1 VTGTP
6 ASGPASASPN
16 SHENW
21 ALFLDFD
28 GTLVD
33 IAERPEAVVVDP
45 GLPAL
50 LHRLRERCGGALAIV
65 TGRAV
70 SVIEAFLPGLDLDIC
85 GLHGMERRINGRLQ
99 RVEPVDLPLLR
110 AAVPTLAARLSPIPG
125 VLIEDKG
132 ESVALHW
139 RLAPEAA
146 PQVRE
151 AADSALRDLGPNFRL
166 QDGKAVVEIVP
177 EASGK
182 GRAVEAL
189 LMAPPYRERRP
200 LFAGDDVTDENGF
213 RAIEPRAGISIKIG
227 PGQTAAAWRI
237 GSPAA
242 FRLWL
247 SAFEE
252 DGSAIGKLP
261 AADARRHP

>member
-1 VTGTP
+1 VTGHKLGVPGST
-6 ASGPASASPN
+6 S
-16 SHENW
+16 NW

-33 IAERPEAVVVDP
+33 IAERPEAVTVDP

-50 LHRLRERCGGALAIV
+50 LTRLRQSCGGALAIV

-70 SVIEAFLPGLDLDIC
+70 AAIEAFLPGLDLDIC
-85 GLHGMERRINGRLQ
+85 GLHGMERRVDGRIQ
-99 RVEPVDLPLLR
+99 RVAPPDLPALR
-110 AAVPTLAARLSPIPG
+110 AALPDLTERLSAIPG

-146 PQVRE
+146 TRVQE
-151 AADSALRDLGPNFRL
+151 AARSALRKLGPNFRL
-166 QDGKAVVEIVP
+166 QDGKSVVEIVP

-189 LMAPPYRERRP
+189 LAMAPYRGRRP
-200 LFAGDDVTDENGF
+200 LFAGDDLTDENGF
-213 RAIEPRAGISIKIG
+213 RAVEERGGLSIKIG
-227 PGQTAAAWRI
+227 TGDTIASRRVS
-237 GSPAA
+237 SPAA
-242 FRLWL
+242 FRAWL
-247 SAFEE
+247 AEF
-252 DGSAIGKLP
+252 AAQP
-261 AADARRHP
+261 AAVETLAQSSHPG

>member
-1 VTGTP
+1 V
-6 ASGPASASPN
+6 SGPIAATPGSGDG
-16 SHENW
+16 W

-33 IAERPEAVVVDP
+33 IAERPEAVIVDP

-50 LHRLRERCGGALAIV
+50 LTRLRERCGGALAIV

-70 SVIEAFLPGLDLDIC
+70 SVIECFLPGLGLDIC
-85 GLHGMERRINGRLQ
+85 GLHGMERRIGGHLQ
-99 RVEPVDLPLLR
+99 RIEPAGLPALR
-110 AAVPTLAARLSPIPG
+110 AAVPKLAARLSPIPG

-139 RLAPEAA
+139 RLAPDAA
-146 PQVRE
+146 QQVRE
-151 AADSALRDLGPNFRL
+151 AANSVLRDLGANFRL

-189 LMAPPYRERRP
+189 LNAPPYRGRRP

-213 RAIEPRAGISIKIG
+213 RAVEPLGGVSIKIG
-227 PGQTAAAWRI
+227 PGETAAARRI
-237 GSPAA
+237 DSPAA

-247 SAFEE
+247 SEFAE
-252 DGSAIGKLP
+252 DGRRIETLSA
-261 AADARRHP
+261 AYRHSRS

>member
-1 VTGTP
+1 M
-6 ASGPASASPN
+6 SGPIAAAPGSA
-16 SHENW
+16 EGW

-33 IAERPEAVVVDP
+33 IADRPEAVVVDP
-45 GLPAL
+45 RLPAL
-50 LHRLRERCGGALAIV
+50 LTRLRERCGGALAIV

-70 SVIEAFLPGLDLDIC
+70 SAIEGFLPGLGLDIC
-85 GLHGMERRINGRLQ
+85 GLHGMERRIGGRLQ
-99 RVEPVDLPLLR
+99 RIEPANLPALR
-110 AAVPTLAARLSPIPG
+110 AAVPKLAARLSPIPG

-139 RLAPEAA
+139 RLAPDAA

-151 AADSALRDLGPNFRL
+151 AASGALRDLGPNFRL

-189 LMAPPYRERRP
+189 LAAAPYYGRRP
-200 LFAGDDVTDENGF
+200 LFVGDDVTDENGF
-213 RAIEPRAGISIKIG
+213 RAVEPLGGVTIKVGAGA
-227 PGQTAAAWRI
+227 TAAARRI
-237 GSPAA
+237 ASPAA
-242 FRLWL
+242 LRLWL
-247 SAFEE
+247 ADFIEDATAVDRLASAG
-252 DGSAIGKLP
+252 DLPSA
-261 AADARRHP
+261 

>member
-1 VTGTP
+1 MTGTP

-85 GLHGMERRINGRLQ
+85 GLHGLERRVGGRLQ
-99 RVEPVDLPLLR
+99 RVEPIDLPLLR
-110 AAVPTLAARLSPIPG
+110 AAVPTLAARLSRIPG

-151 AADSALRDLGPNFRL
+151 AAYSALRDLGPNFRL

-189 LMAPPYRERRP
+189 LMAPPYRGRRP
-200 LFAGDDVTDENGF
+200 VFAGDDVTDENGF
-213 RAIEPRAGISIKIG
+213 RAVEPRGGLSVKIG
-227 PGQTAAAWRI
+227 LGPTAATRRVD
-237 GSPAA
+237 SPAA

-247 SAFEE
+247 SLFA
-252 DGSAIGKLP
+252 DDSSAASKLP
-261 AADARRHP
+261 PANGRSAL